1 MRKSKQIKK
10 VTFVVL
16 AGMAV
21 LIFAGSAISQ
31 PESDINAKIAQ
42 LDISKA
48 TLEDVIRIFGEPG
61 KYFWGD
67 QTFTKGN
74 LPSIYIAVYP
84 DGFRVVM
91 KGDKIHELRFLRIDT
106 GYVFKNKLRIS
117 SSLKEVLDVMGQ
129 PIETVVGE
137 ALPAVT
143 SDGVLYKDIDGRK
156 GDCYYSC
163 KGQNVRFFFDDYKV
177 TSLYVT
183 FDNSEGRGGG
193 KTIQPGESVKEFDD
207 VRNRNLSGLD
217 LSKGKKLIRTL
228 QFNQKTIWPAPEKMP
243 ASIDPNQLM
252 TDGMNPGLGI
262 RELHRKGITGKGVN
276 VAIIDQA
283 MYLDHP
289 EFVGKI
295 VAYHDLAAG
304 NKSSM
309 HGPAV
314 TSLLVGANCGTAP
327 DARVYYVAARDM
339 CYEVDYAEGLEW
351 IIEQNAKLAV
361 SEKIRVVSVSAA
373 PGKAGTPSTQGQKRW
388 KDVCVRAEKAGI
400 MVLDCTEE
408 RKFIERCWYNPKVP
422 ESIAGCTPGHPK
434 DGVYFS
440 PDKILAPAW
449 GRTIA
454 EEKSEGDFGYIYGR
468 GGVSWSVPYCAGVL
482 ALGWQLRPDLTPEQM
497 RELLFKSAYMKKDGT
512 KIIHPENFIRLVKT
526 AKGQNVSSGRRR
538 AGND

>member
-1 MRKSKQIKK
+1 MVFSNVIGKNEQMKK
-10 VTFVVL
+10 VTFAVL

-21 LIFAGSAISQ
+21 LIFAGSVFSQ

-42 LDISKA
+42 LDISRA
-48 TLEDVIRIFGEPG
+48 TLDDVRQFFGKPV
-61 KYFWGD
+61 KYLWGD
-67 QTFTKGN
+67 QTFTKDN

-84 DGFRVVM
+84 DGFSVLM

-129 PIETVVGE
+129 PTETVVGE

-183 FDNSEGRGGG
+183 FDNSEGSGGG
-193 KTIQPGESVKEFDD
+193 SSFRTIQPGESVKEFDD

-217 LSKGKKLIRTL
+217 LSKGARLIRTL
-228 QFNQKTIWPAPEKMP
+228 QFNRKTIWPAQGKMP

-309 HGPAV
+309 
-314 TSLLVGANCGTAP
+314 
-327 DARVYYVAARDM
+327 
-339 CYEVDYAEGLEW
+339 
-351 IIEQNAKLAV
+351 
-361 SEKIRVVSVSAA
+361 
-373 PGKAGTPSTQGQKRW
+373 
-388 KDVCVRAEKAGI
+388 
-400 MVLDCTEE
+400 
-408 RKFIERCWYNPKVP
+408 
-422 ESIAGCTPGHPK
+422 
-434 DGVYFS
+434 
-440 PDKILAPAW
+440 
-449 GRTIA
+449 
-454 EEKSEGDFGYIYGR
+454 
-468 GGVSWSVPYCAGVL
+468 
-482 ALGWQLRPDLTPEQM
+482 
-497 RELLFKSAYMKKDGT
+497 
-512 KIIHPENFIRLVKT
+512 
-526 AKGQNVSSGRRR
+526 
-538 AGND
+538 